1 MNKTVRNERRK
12 FTASWLNSVAT
23 ALMTAGAFAPIAS
36 EIYGFGST
44 QPDPKLIFLSSSVCV
59 AVSFILHLYGR
70 RLLGDIEE

>member
-1 MNKTVRNERRK
+1 MNKSVRNERRK

-44 QPDPKLIFLSSSVCV
+44 QPDPTQSW
-59 AVSFILHLYGR
+59 SF
-70 RLLGDIEE
+70 